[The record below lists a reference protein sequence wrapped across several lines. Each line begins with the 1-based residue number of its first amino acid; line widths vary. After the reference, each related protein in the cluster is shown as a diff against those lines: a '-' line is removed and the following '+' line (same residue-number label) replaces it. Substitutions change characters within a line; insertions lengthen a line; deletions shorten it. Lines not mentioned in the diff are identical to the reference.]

1 MRIGKEVRRRRQALA
16 WTLEELGHRS
26 GLSPRYISSLEKD
39 LRDPSLST
47 IEAIASALGAEPG
60 ELLGMKSTAPP
71 GVLEAARLLH
81 ALPREAH
88 EAVVRLVRLLARRR
102 PR

>member
-1 MRIGKEVRRRRQALA
+1 VRIGKEVRRRRQALD

-47 IEAIASALGAEPG
+47 IEAVAHALGAEPG
-60 ELLGMKSTAPP
+60 ELLGVKGVAPP

-81 ALPREAH
+81 GLPREAH
-88 EAVVRLVRLLARRR
+88 ETVLRLVRLLGRRR
-102 PR
+102 R